1 MFHKNKPVTYYDVL
15 GVRSNASQESIQTAF
30 HQLAKKLHPDAGGS
44 AEKMT
49 MLNRAYEV
57 LSNHDERI
65 RYDASLKTGIPLKTS
80 PSQEQLIQRE
90 KTLIMRIRKDSI
102 KTLLMGIGLVA
113 IGLLIIKLAFTTL
126 SFHGTYIFAW
136 GPIIFG
142 LVLCVKAL
150 YRMLSPYA
158 YLRLVFSRKG
168 YKRRFLLEKPH
179 AQIRAVIAIA
189 LFVTFVLILARIMVI
204 TTAVTVK

>member
-1 MFHKNKPVTYYDVL
+1 MFRKNKPVSYYAIL
-15 GVRSNASQESIQTAF
+15 GVRTNASQESIQAAF

-57 LSNHDERI
+57 LSNHDERT
-65 RYDASLKTGIPLKTS
+65 RYDASLRTGMPLKAD
-80 PSQEQLIQRE
+80 PSEGQLIQRE
-90 KTLIMRIRKDSI
+90 KILVMRVRKDSV

-113 IGLLIIKLAFTTL
+113 IGLLIIKLAFDRL
-126 SFHGTYIFAW
+126 LFHGTYIFAW

-142 LVLCVKAL
+142 LVLSIKAL
-150 YRMLSPYA
+150 YRMLSPYT
-158 YLRLVFSRKG
+158 YLRMALSRKG
-168 YKRRFLLEKPH
+168 HKRRFLLENPH

-189 LFVTFVLILARIMVI
+189 LFVVFVLILARIMVI
-204 TTAVTVK
+204 TTVVTVK